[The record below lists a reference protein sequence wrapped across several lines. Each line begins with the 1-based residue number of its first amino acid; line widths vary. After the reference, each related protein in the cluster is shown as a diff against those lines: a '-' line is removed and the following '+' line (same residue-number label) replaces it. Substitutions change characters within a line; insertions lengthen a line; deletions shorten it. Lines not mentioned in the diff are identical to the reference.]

1 MFHDVMLIGLA
12 AVLAEFILALD
23 ASNGHLETNHP
34 TDEAMNMFFGGLH
47 RPRMLIA
54 RLVSL
59 HQLVEHDRLGWLSPQ
74 EFVELLALCQV
85 LPGPNIVNLA
95 LMFGDRHFG
104 VRGALAA
111 AGGLLTAPLL
121 IVLAVATAYRGVAD
135 VPVVS
140 GALRGMG
147 AVAAG
152 LVVSTAVKL
161 WGTLERNP
169 IGRPASVVL
178 AVSTWVT
185 VGWLRWPM
193 VWVVLGLG
201 SASTAWAW
209 WRMRRARFDR

>member
-1 MFHDVMLIGLA
+1 MPEAPEGGRMGTPPRSPWALYLA
-12 AVLAEFILALD
+12 FQRLALQ
-23 ASNGHLETNHP
+23 G
-34 TDEAMNMFFGGLH
+34 FGGVLPVAH
-47 RPRMLIA
+47 RE
-54 RLVSL
+54 LV
-59 HQLVEHDRLGWLSPQ
+59 DRLGWLSPQ

-111 AGGLLTAPLL
+111 ASGLLTAPLL

-135 VPVVS
+135 VPVVT

-178 AVSTWVT
+178 AISTWVT

-209 WRMRRARFDR
+209 WRMRRAGLDR